1 MKGNLNPIPDSRI
14 RFGIPLENN
23 AIIYL
28 GCSPTLSIWHDS
40 SCICWLVVFFIIGF
54 KTGIFF
60 LSFFLFF
67 FFFFDGVKKDLVIL
81 RVDEW

>member
-40 SCICWLVVFFIIGF
+40 SCICWLVVFLSLDSKLEYFSF
-54 KTGIFF
+54 LFF
-60 LSFFLFF
+60 SFF